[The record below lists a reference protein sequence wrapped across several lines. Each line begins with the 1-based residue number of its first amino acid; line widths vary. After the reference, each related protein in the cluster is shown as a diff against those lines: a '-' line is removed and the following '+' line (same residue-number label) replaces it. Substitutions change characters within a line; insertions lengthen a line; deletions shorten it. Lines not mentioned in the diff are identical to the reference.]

1 MHKSQTE
8 LTKYDAT
15 RIDVILS
22 DLEAQDPKVLSMS
35 LLLENLLRPQKEE
48 RQMNQQRFIYFFQ

>member
-48 RQMNQQRFIYFFQ
+48 RQINQQKFIYFFQ